1 MRRILWIIGAVI
13 VAGILIAVFTFTISE
28 TEFAVLTQFGRPV
41 RTIQEPGLNFKWPAP
56 VQKVNRFDKRIQLFE
71 SRLVE
76 LLTEDK
82 KNVVLKFFVAWSIED
97 PMLFFQSVGNAD
109 IAEQK
114 LDDILISKAGAAM
127 GDYKFEDLISIE
139 KEIKIAEIEKGVQ
152 KKLEGQTLKDYGV
165 RIKEVEISQ
174 LALPESNA
182 WSVYNRMRAE
192 RKAIANKY
200 RAEGEEQASG
210 IRAQADREKSELVS
224 KAYKDSQVI
233 RGEGEAQ
240 AAEIYTRAFSK
251 DPEFYQF
258 WRTME
263 TYRKI
268 LDEKTTL
275 VLSEDSE
282 LFKYL
287 RK

>member
-1 MRRILWIIGAVI
+1 MKRIIWIAGAVI
-13 VAGILIAVFTFTISE
+13 IVCIVVALFTFSVNE
-28 TEFAVLTQFGRPV
+28 TEYVVLTQFGRPV
-41 RTIQEPGLNFKWPAP
+41 RTIDKPGLKFKLP
-56 VQKVNRFDKRIQLFE
+56 VPIQKVNRFDRRLQLFE

-76 LLTEDK
+76 FLSKDK
-82 KNVVLKFFVAWSIED
+82 KNVVLKFFVAWRIEN
-97 PMLFFQSVGNAD
+97 PMLFFQSVGGAV

-114 LDDILISKAGAAM
+114 LDDILISKGGAAI
-127 GDYKFEDLISIE
+127 GDYEFEDLISTD
-139 KEIKIAEIEKGVQ
+139 KEIKISELEKRIRTD
-152 KKLEGQTLKDYGV
+152 LEAQTLRDYGI
-165 RIKEVEISQ
+165 RINEVGISR

-210 IRAQADREKSELVS
+210 IRAMADREKSDLVS
-224 KAYKDSQVI
+224 EANQEAQVI
-233 RGEGEAQ
+233 RGEGEAE
-240 AAEIYTRAFSK
+240 AARIYTQAFQR

-258 WRTME
+258 WRTLQ
-263 TYRKI
+263 TYKKI

>member
-1 MRRILWIIGAVI
+1 MKRIIWIAGALIIACVL
-13 VAGILIAVFTFTISE
+13 VALFTFTVNE
-28 TEFAVLTQFGRPV
+28 TEYVVLTQFGRPV
-41 RTIQEPGLNFKWPAP
+41 RTIDKPGLNFKLP
-56 VQKVNRFDKRIQLFE
+56 VPIQKVNRFDRRLQLFE

-76 LLTEDK
+76 FLSKDK
-82 KNVVLKFFVAWSIED
+82 KNVVLKFFVAWRIENA
-97 PMLFFQSVGNAD
+97 MLFFQSVGVAS

-114 LDDILISKAGAAM
+114 LDDILISKGGAAI
-127 GDYKFEDLISIE
+127 GDYEFEDLISTE
-139 KEIKIAEIEKGVQ
+139 REIKISE
-152 KKLEGQTLKDYGV
+152 LENRIRDDLEAQTLRDYGI
-165 RIKEVEISQ
+165 RINEVGISR

-192 RKAIANKY
+192 RRAIANKY

-210 IRAQADREKSELVS
+210 IRAQADREKSDLVS
-224 KAYKDSQVI
+224 EAYQQSQVI
-233 RGEGEAQ
+233 RGEGEAE
-240 AAEIYTRAFSK
+240 AARIYTQAFQK

-258 WRTME
+258 WRTLQ
-263 TYRKI
+263 TYKKI